1 MTGVIGD
8 GVSDDSDA
16 FESFLNGTRQAEGVW
31 PVTGRTI
38 KVTRPLRIRNLPVF
52 RGPGGHAETAKVVAT
67 AGVGT
72 GAVFDIDPG
81 ISTQRGMR
89 LSGFSVDLSAAPYA
103 TGIRLNNVDRWVL
116 DDILIRGGAVGFDFA
131 VCSQGSGRDLTAYN
145 QTDAMFRARSNNCV
159 SNDFLRCLAYQTSGA
174 TASTVAGW
182 DVTAARDLT
191 WQTCRVL
198 RAPGTPRRLAYG
210 WRVALAPGSF
220 GGFMWSC
227 CEADAVTDLTADTGR
242 SAAVYLENAARV
254 QAVNNFLSANSAG
267 SDAPFKQ
274 PALHIKGGTDFTFA
288 NNRYSGRGVRLRS
301 AADLNFTGCR
311 FVGGS
316 AQAFDLSPDEPTTL
330 LRHSGL
336 ALPPGMPLTNLP
348 G

>member
-1 MTGVIGD
+1 M
-8 GVSDDSDA
+8 
-16 FESFLNGTRQAEGVW
+16 
-31 PVTGRTI
+31 
-38 KVTRPLRIRNLPVF
+38 
-52 RGPGGHAETAKVVAT
+52 
-67 AGVGT
+67 
-72 GAVFDIDPG
+72 
-81 ISTQRGMR
+81 
-89 LSGFSVDLSAAPYA
+89 SGFALDLTAAPQA
-103 TGIRLNNVDRWVL
+103 TGISLDRVDRWVL
-116 DDILIRGGAVGFDFA
+116 DDILIRGGAVGFDFGA
-131 VCSQGSGRDLTAYN
+131 CSQGKGRDLTAYN
-145 QTDAMFRARSNNCV
+145 QTAAMFRAHDNNCV
-159 SNDFLRCLAYQTSGA
+159 ANDFTGCLAYQTSGA
-174 TASTVAGW
+174 TADTACGW
-182 DVTAARDLT
+182 DVTAARDLQ
-191 WQTCRVL
+191 WHACRVL